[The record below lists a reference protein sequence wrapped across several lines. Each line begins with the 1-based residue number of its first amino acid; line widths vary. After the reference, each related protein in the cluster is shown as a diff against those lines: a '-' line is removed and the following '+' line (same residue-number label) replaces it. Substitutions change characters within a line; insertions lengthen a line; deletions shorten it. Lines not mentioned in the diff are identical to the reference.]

1 MKEYCSKKMTT
12 ESKDELRAK
21 LKDALEET
29 SCLQDRVDEQSIV
42 VVLLS
47 RRVRELEKSSS
58 SS

>member
-1 MKEYCSKKMTT
+1 MKEYCKNKMTT

-21 LKDALEET
+21 LKDALEEV

-42 VVLLS
+42 VGLLS

>member
-12 ESKDELRAK
+12 ESKDELRSK

-29 SCLQDRVDEQSIV
+29 SCFQVRVDEQSIV
-42 VVLLS
+42 VGLLA

>member
-1 MKEYCSKKMTT
+1 MKEYLSKKMTT
-12 ESKDELRAK
+12 ESKDELRSK

-42 VVLLS
+42 VGLLS

>member
-1 MKEYCSKKMTT
+1 MKEYCNKKMTT
-12 ESKDELRAK
+12 ESKEELRSK

-42 VVLLS
+42 VGVLS
-47 RRVRELEKSSS
+47 RRIRELEKSSS